1 MDITSC
7 LAGIQRWFDN
17 LWHSLQ
23 LPASFYAWTFVL
35 LLLIP
40 LQDMKARSAQA
51 EYEHAWNLF
60 LHGDLAKSQQEAE
73 QGAWRFQIAD
83 PAYALKFQL
92 LEAQSML
99 FRGMYE
105 DALRVLAVL
114 HPTSGNPNWTIQKLA
129 LEAIALSRQQQFAPA
144 SQRLK
149 EAEAL
154 CKESAPESC
163 GEVLRAR
170 GILAGMQGQ
179 RATARRYYLN
189 TLVFA
194 RAHHDRWSE
203 AGTLIN
209 LGFSALQLERYDEAL
224 DWLRAAYQ
232 IAVELGADNQ
242 LQFVAG
248 NLGWTYYSLGDG
260 EKALE
265 LFLEAEKSA
274 ARLGN
279 VHMELNWVGA
289 KGSVYRDT
297 GDLTHAA
304 ESYRRTLDL
313 AKQIDSKED
322 IVNALENLAQVLVET
337 GKLEEASG
345 YLNQVTFMERSY
357 SNRLSGQVMLT
368 QGMLATARHQDQQ
381 AETLFSAVRND
392 ATSPTTTRLGA
403 GNELAR
409 LFEQQGN
416 TREAERVYK
425 ATLTAF
431 ESARAQLK
439 NEDSRLPFAA
449 NATRIYDGYI
459 HLLVKQGRSEEALA
473 AADQSRAQT
482 LAQGLGVAKT
492 SFRPAALN
500 PRQIAQKTGATL
512 LFYWLGDK
520 QSYLWAVTPAKITLI
535 QLPAQKEIVARV
547 ERYRWALL
555 DVEDPLQ
562 ARNEDGQALYQLLVA
577 PAAKLLR
584 RNAPVMILSDGALS
598 QLSFETLLAPGPS
611 PQSDQ
616 NSSSGPA
623 MHYLLDDATLL
634 SAPPSLAQ
642 PGLSEPAPLR
652 LRDKP
657 DSKALCR
664 SPYGHLRGVSSHSR
678 SLSLQQ
684 SGPVFL
690 YPFCL
695 SCSCQPHGPAGFSD
709 HTFGFHALWFGAFRR
724 QGKRDFLQAL
734 CPRHHAAP
742 HRCTAGHHLGL
753 LRQRHTL
760 VCRRRIG
767 GSLLG
772 LSTRRCAERH
782 RLTLGGQR
790 RLDPAPDEHPL
801 SGPGSRPGTGARA
814 PQRQTH
820 LAPFAKQISQAILLG
835 TLPDLHQAVNSNR
848 QSGKGSGMMEC
859 RRRKRAAPC
868 ACFPMLGI
876 FRKQLAQFQK

>member
-634 SAPPSLAQ
+634 SAPSLAMLAAAKPARAVDRNLLLLGDPVSPNQDYPSLPLFGSEISQILKHFAAHHMAIFAGSQATPAAYLSSNPAQ
-642 PGLSEPAPLR
+642 YSYIHFVSHAVASRTDPL
-652 LRDKP
+652 
-657 DSKALCR
+657 DSA
-664 SPYGHLRGVSSHSR
+664 
-678 SLSLQQ
+678 
-684 SGPVFL
+684 
-690 YPFCL
+690 
-695 SCSCQPHGPAGFSD
+695 
-709 HTFGFHALWFGAFRR
+709 
-724 QGKRDFLQAL
+724 
-734 CPRHHAAP
+734 
-742 HRCTAGHHLGL
+742 
-753 LRQRHTL
+753 
-760 VCRRRIG
+760 II
-767 GSLLG
+767 
-772 LSTRRCAERH
+772 
-782 RLTLGGQR
+782 
-790 RLDPAPDEHPL
+790 L
-801 SGPGSRPGTGARA
+801 SGSTLSGSALSG
-814 PQRQTH
+814 
-820 LAPFAKQISQAILLG
+820 
-835 TLPDLHQAVNSNR
+835 
-848 QSGKGSGMMEC
+848 GKGSETSFKLYARDIMQHPIDARLVTISACYGSGTRSYAGEGLVGLSWAFL
-859 RRRKRAAPC
+859 RAGAQNVIGSLWEVSDDSTPRLMNTLYQGLEAGQAP
-868 ACFPMLGI
+868 ALALRNAKLTLLHSQSK
-876 FRKQLAQFQK
+876 FRKPFYWAPFQIYTRQ